1 MLSAL
6 LLLASTQSLTAPL
19 LPPGSS
25 VTIHQTIESVEQAL
39 SKADYAQAKTDA
51 ALLPKRTFSIGWDDA
66 SIPDN
71 LREQVDEMRDLA
83 IKSWSHIF
91 GLHVS
96 LAKQGDIDIAF
107 VDQCANGSEGIPQAS
122 VLTFGAARLLNR
134 SCLSML
140 TSR

>member
-6 LLLASTQSLTAPL
+6 LLVVSTQSQTAPL

-25 VTIHQTIESVEQAL
+25 VTLTQAVAGVELAL
-39 SKADYAQAKTDA
+39 STGDYAQAKTDA

-83 IKSWSHIF
+83 IQAWSHLF

-96 LAKQGDIDIAF
+96 TAKQ
-107 VDQCANGSEGIPQAS
+107 S
-122 VLTFGAARLLNR
+122 
-134 SCLSML
+134 
-140 TSR
+140 